1 MTDLKVFLG
10 WDPRENDAY
19 EVARASILEYA
30 PEVQVT
36 PIVRSELEDLGLYD
50 RHHDTRGASEF
61 TITRFFVPYLS
72 KYKGLSLFMDCD
84 ILCTTDIREILKE
97 VDPKDAVSCV
107 KHDYIPKTA
116 VKMDGQT
123 QHNYPRKNWS
133 SVMVF
138 NNAKCKM
145 LTPDIVNSATPKYL
159 HRMYWASS
167 IGKLSHTW
175 NYLAGYYDDI
185 ELPNIIH
192 YTDGGP
198 WFKGYEDCEFA
209 SEWINFY
216 EKINISGHGG
226 RESRQ

>member
-36 PIVRSELEDLGLYD
+36 PIVRSELENLGVYD

-72 KYKGLSLFMDCD
+72 RYKGLSLFMDCD

-97 VDPKDAVSCV
+97 VDPKNAVSCV

-116 VKMDGQT
+116 MKMDGQT

-138 NNAKCKM
+138 NNSMCKV

-159 HRMYWASS
+159 HRMYWAQS
-167 IGKLSHTW
+167 IGSLSHTW
-175 NYLAGYYDDI
+175 NYLSGYYNDI
-185 ELPNIIH
+185 ERPNVIH

-198 WFKGYEDCEFA
+198 WFEGYEDCDFA
-209 SEWINFY
+209 SDWIKFY